1 MLRNITLAFLQF
13 VLVVIVF
20 TNCEFKNSD
29 GQEQQSFEAFKS
41 DVTVN
46 KIQEQ
51 AQAVVRQVLYD
62 TAQWTRITDLDST
75 IVEDMRYATADN
87 FVEEIMYD
95 CAACYLR
102 PEAAKAVVQ
111 AHQMLRKQGYGGLK
125 MFDCYRPRP
134 IQQKLW
140 DKLPDARYVTP
151 PSKGSMHNR
160 GLAVDLTII
169 DTLGNQLDMGT
180 RFDYFGV
187 EGYHTYDWYSAAIQA
202 NRKLLKETLQQVGFR
217 HIRTEWWHYSY
228 RKVSYPISDW
238 QWDCPR
244 VVE

>member
-20 TNCEFKNSD
+20 TNCEFKNYD
-29 GQEQQSFEAFKS
+29 GQEQQSFEAFKN

-140 DKLPDARYVTP
+140 DKVPDARYVTP

-169 DTLGNQLDMGT
+169 DALGNQLDMGT

-187 EGYHTYDWYSAAIQA
+187 EGYHTYDGHSAAIQA